1 MIGKLSRGRT
11 ICSWLICFTLLFGG
25 CSEDEPAEDKY
36 YISFMA
42 DLTRIVFT
50 DQPVL
55 TASYSQ
61 SGSQYNCTIG
71 GGDRTSNITIQI
83 LDNGSIAVGAY
94 TDVQIKYQDDHGDV
108 FEQDSGNA
116 DATATITAM
125 TATSVRGRFSGTV
138 STTNSV
144 ISITE
149 GEFFVKRTN

>member
-11 ICSWLICFTLLFGG
+11 VCSLLICFAMISGG
-25 CSEDEPAEDKY
+25 CSEDEPAEDQY

-55 TASYSQ
+55 TASYAQ
-61 SGSQYNCTIG
+61 SGSQHNCTIN
-71 GGDRTSNITIQI
+71 GGDRTSNIMIQ
-83 LDNGSIAVGAY
+83 LSDNSSITVGAY
-94 TDVQIKYQDDHGDV
+94 TDVQIRYQDDHGDV

-116 DATATITAM
+116 DAAATITAM

-138 STTNSV
+138 RTTNSI

-149 GEFFVKRTN
+149 GEFFVKRIN